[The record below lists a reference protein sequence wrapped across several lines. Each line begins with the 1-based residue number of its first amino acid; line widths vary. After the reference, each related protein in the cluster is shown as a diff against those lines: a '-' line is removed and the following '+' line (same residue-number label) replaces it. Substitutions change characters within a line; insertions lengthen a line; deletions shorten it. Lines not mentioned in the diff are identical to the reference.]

1 MTKKKTT
8 FTQALNAANS
18 VEVGVSSPLPP
29 TPNTSLPP
37 SYEMDRDPLGTY
49 RWNFSINGV
58 YPKQSPGTSYDECR
72 QAAWDHWTKT
82 NNNAS
87 RACPV
92 PIGTT

>member
-8 FTQALNAANS
+8 FTQALNATNR
-18 VEVGVSSPLPP
+18 VDVGVSSPLPEVG
-29 TPNTSLPP
+29 LPP

-49 RWNFSINGV
+49 RWNFSIHGK

-82 NNNAS
+82 NNDAS